1 MSALRRSTDSSRT
14 SRHVRF
20 VPEPDIPVG
29 LPAHSELG
37 RRPPDRGT
45 RFWIGCRHGPRTREA
60 HAVQLFKTARVHR
73 TSWWRCGYVA
83 ARGAGAAGPARAAHR
98 GDFPENAPEARAVV
112 AAFREELQ

>member
-1 MSALRRSTDSSRT
+1 MRPWSKPEVAALA
-14 SRHVRF
+14 RHVRSTLKSRHRHL

-37 RRPPDRGT
+37 RRPPDRDT
-45 RFWIGCRHGPRTREA
+45 SFWVGCRHGPRTREA

-98 GDFPENAPEARAVV
+98 GA
-112 AAFREELQ
+112 